1 MPNKYDGPSMDY
13 GKGMPMGHESDGPG
27 MHHESAKQERKDLMK
42 DNPVVRDMD
51 SSRPWMSKHASHS
64 IMGGSQ
70 LKNEDGKDGSL
81 LAIGARKIKKAVKK
95 VGGKVNNVVSGAA
108 EGLAEFA
115 KDIQKRGT

>member
-51 SSRPWMSKHASHS
+51 SSRPWMSKHAGQSR
-64 IMGGSQ
+64 MGGSP

-81 LAIGARKIKKAVKK
+81 LARGARKIKKAAKK
-95 VGGKVNNVVSGAA
+95 VKRKAQDVVSGAGEA
-108 EGLAEFA
+108 ISEFA
-115 KDIQKRGT
+115 QDMQKRGT

>member
-13 GKGMPMGHESDGPG
+13 SKGMPMGHESDGPG

-51 SSRPWMSKHASHS
+51 SSRPWMSKHASQS
-64 IMGGSQ
+64 RMGGSP
-70 LKNEDGKDGSL
+70 LKNEDGKDASL
-81 LAIGARKIKKAVKK
+81 LARGGRAVKKAVKK
-95 VGGKVNNVVSGAA
+95 IGGKVKGAA

-115 KDIQKRGT
+115 KDMQKRGT